1 MKVLDHFE
9 QKLRIEVKALNN
21 ANKRE
26 NRFNL
31 LKSAFSDVTKNDESE
46 FSLKA

>member
-1 MKVLDHFE
+1 MKVLDQFV
-9 QKLRIEVKALNN
+9 QNLRIEVKALYN

-31 LKSAFSDVTKNDESE
+31 LKSAFSDITKNDEPE